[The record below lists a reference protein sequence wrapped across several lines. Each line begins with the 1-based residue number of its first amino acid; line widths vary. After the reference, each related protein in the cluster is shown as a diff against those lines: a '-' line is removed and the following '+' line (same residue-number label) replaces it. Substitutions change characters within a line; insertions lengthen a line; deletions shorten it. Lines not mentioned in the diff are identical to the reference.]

1 MRGWIKDVSEDT
13 KEDVVHLAK
22 VLGIKLKFQRSL
34 DLDSS
39 PVDQIGE
46 DISYTGR
53 LRVRNFEEMASPT
66 FEEQSLPGPR
76 SMMTNIALE

>member
-1 MRGWIKDVSEDT
+1 MRTPRRMSSFWQRFSG
-13 KEDVVHLAK
+13 
-22 VLGIKLKFQRSL
+22 LKFQRSL

-66 FEEQSLPGPR
+66 FEEQSLPFPS